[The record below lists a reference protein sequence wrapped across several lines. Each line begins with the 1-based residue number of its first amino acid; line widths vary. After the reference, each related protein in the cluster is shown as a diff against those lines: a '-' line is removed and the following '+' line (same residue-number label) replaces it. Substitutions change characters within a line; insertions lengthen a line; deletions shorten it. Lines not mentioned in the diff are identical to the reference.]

1 MAYAALLSLT
11 QILEQTLH
19 HDYQYLILDE
29 KQQITSLLQ
38 KVYSLQEFLEKS
50 SRTICEAIKGLE
62 SKIIN
67 AAYEA
72 EEIIESHLADR
83 VILESE
89 SNGNGIYETFCQ
101 TLEDVEKEFDS
112 IDKEAVEIGIKDLQ
126 PLTSLTAS
134 GSSKP
139 PVSSGMSTMVGFDD
153 DLMEIKDRLT
163 RESLN
168 LETLSIVGMGGIG
181 KTTLARKLY
190 HDEFIVYHFYVRA
203 WVTVS
208 QDYNLREI
216 LLGLLDSI
224 KKLTTEMHKRY
235 SNEKLAEVL
244 YRNLKGMK
252 YLIVLDDVWDTKVW
266 DDVNRTFP
274 NDKNGSR
281 IMLTT
286 RIENVADYANSCP
299 PLHRMHFLNDDE
311 SWNLFCDKVF
321 GKGHCPCELEEI
333 GKKIVQNCRG
343 LPLTVVV
350 IGGLLSKASRTQDYW
365 TNVVENL
372 SSVITSNDE
381 QCSKILS
388 LSYDHL
394 PYHLKDCF
402 LYMGIFPEDYDIR
415 VSKLI
420 KLWVAEGLLK
430 PVRSKCLEDVA
441 KEHLVDLV
449 DRSLVLVYE
458 HSSYGK
464 IKTFKIHDLLR
475 DLCLREAERKNFF
488 HVIDR
493 SFHGILGDISVH
505 RLSFRRKKNDN
516 LYMKLPSL
524 LAVRS
529 YISFEQILQFNFEN
543 SWLLRIFHADNVKVP
558 SRITKL
564 VNLRYLLGECDANW
578 LLKSIHKLRHLQTL
592 ILHSG
597 TGSSFDLP
605 PEIWKMTTLR
615 HVQLGIV
622 NLPNPTCS
630 AIVLQNLQTLSNVR
644 NFKCKEDVLERI
656 PNLRKLGICYENAPT
671 DWGYYCLNN
680 LVRLQKLES
689 LKCLLH
695 VSSPSFLQKLIF
707 PPSLKKVTMT
717 SGFLPWKD
725 MTTIGSLPNLEV
737 LKLKSCAF
745 LGREWEPNEGE
756 FVQLKYLL
764 MHNIYLED
772 WRADNIHFP
781 RIQRLIIKSCHCL
794 TEIPSG
800 IGEIPTLEL
809 IELHNCSSSLETSAK
824 QIQEE
829 QLSFGNEGLQVRI
842 LRRIELLNL

>member
-19 HDYQYLILDE
+19 HDYRYLILDE

-50 SRTICEAIKGLE
+50 SRRICEAIKCLE

-83 VILESE
+83 VISESE
-89 SNGNGIYETFCQ
+89 SNDNGSYETFCQ

-126 PLTSLTAS
+126 PQTSLPAS
-134 GSSKP
+134 GSSEP
-139 PVSSGMSTMVGFDD
+139 PVSSGMSTMVGLDD

-190 HDEFIVYHFYVRA
+190 HDDFIVYHFYIRA

-216 LLGLLDSI
+216 LLGLLDCI
-224 KKLTTEMHKRY
+224 KKLTTEMREMC
-235 SNEKLAEVL
+235 SDEKLAEVL
-244 YRNLKGMK
+244 YQNLKGMK

-266 DDVNRTFP
+266 DDVKRTFP

-321 GKGHCPCELEEI
+321 GKDHCPCELEEI

-350 IGGLLSKASRTQDYW
+350 IGGLLSKESRTQDYW

-402 LYMGIFPEDYDIR
+402 LYMGIFPEDYVIR
-415 VSKLI
+415 VSKLV

-430 PVRSKCLEDVA
+430 PVSSKCLEDVA

-458 HSSYGK
+458 HSSNGK

-493 SFHGILGDISVH
+493 SFLGILQDISVH
-505 RLSFRRKKNDN
+505 RLSFRRKTNYVH
-516 LYMKLPSL
+516 YMKLPSL
-524 LAVRS
+524 LVVRS
-529 YISFEQILQFNFEN
+529 FISFEQILQFNFEN
-543 SWLLRIFHADNVKVP
+543 SWLLRILHADNVKVP

-564 VNLRYLLGECDANW
+564 VNLRYLFGECDANW

-605 PEIWKMTTLR
+605 PEIWKMATLR

-622 NLPNPTCS
+622 NLPTPTWS

-644 NFKCKEDVLERI
+644 NFKCTEDVLERI
-656 PNLRKLGICYENAPT
+656 PNLRKLGIFYENAPT

-689 LKCLLH
+689 FKCLLH
-695 VSSPSFLQKLIF
+695 VSSPSFLQNLIF

-717 SGFLPWKD
+717 GGFLPWKE

-737 LKLKSCAF
+737 LKLKSGAF
-745 LGREWEPNEGE
+745 VGPEWEPNEGE
-756 FVQLKYLL
+756 FVELKYLL
-764 MHNIYLED
+764 MQNIYLKD
-772 WRADNIHFP
+772 WRADTIHFP
-781 RIQRLIIKSCHCL
+781 RIQRLIIKTCYCL
-794 TEIPSG
+794 TEIPRG
-800 IGEIPTLEL
+800 IGEVPTLEL
-809 IELHNCSSSLETSAK
+809 IELHDCSSSLETSAK

-842 LRRIELLNL
+842 LRIIELLSL